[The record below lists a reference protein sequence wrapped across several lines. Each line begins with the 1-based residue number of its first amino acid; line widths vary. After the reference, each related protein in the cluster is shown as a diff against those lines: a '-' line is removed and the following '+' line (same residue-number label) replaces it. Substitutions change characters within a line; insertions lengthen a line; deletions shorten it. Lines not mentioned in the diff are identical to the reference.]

1 MLQRYSA
8 MSGVL
13 LLGMD
18 PMNRSPSDLVIFDD
32 RVGKPWASRP
42 HGKFGRIAVARARGA
57 CNPLNDIRR
66 YFPST
71 ESLANG

>member
-1 MLQRYSA
+1 
-8 MSGVL
+8 
-13 LLGMD
+13 
-18 PMNRSPSDLVIFDD
+18 MNRSPSDLVIFDD

-42 HGKFGRIAVARARGA
+42 HGKFGRIAVARGA